1 MSLSSKELHKICHM
15 RLQGKPWREIKE
27 AIPHKNVYQQ
37 FKRLSMMIV
46 LVNGEGHKCESC
58 GHVHVIKVTPR
69 KNWREIEAWEK
80 NFLKEDYA
88 KWALYRK
95 LGLYIDGTK
104 IDPSLKDDE

>member
-27 AIPHKNVYQQ
+27 AIPYKNVYQQ

-46 LVNGEGHKCESC
+46 HVSSEGHRCKSC
-58 GHVHVIKVTPR
+58 GHVHAIKVTPR

-80 NFLKEDYA
+80 FLKEDYA
-88 KWALYRK
+88 RWKLYEK
-95 LGLYIDGTK
+95 LGLYMDGTK

>member
-37 FKRLSMMIV
+37 FKRLSMMMVYVSIPSMSSYV
-46 LVNGEGHKCESC
+46 K
-58 GHVHVIKVTPR
+58 
-69 KNWREIEAWEK
+69 WEVYK
-80 NFLKEDYA
+80 KLK
-88 KWALYRK
+88 LYV
-95 LGLYIDGTK
+95 DSTK